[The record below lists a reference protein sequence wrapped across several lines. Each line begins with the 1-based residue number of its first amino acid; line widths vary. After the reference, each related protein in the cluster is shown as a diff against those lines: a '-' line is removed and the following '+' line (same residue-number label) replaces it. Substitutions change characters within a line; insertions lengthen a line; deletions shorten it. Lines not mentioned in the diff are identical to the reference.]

1 MSNELKLFKH
11 DKFGQLEIYIDSEG
25 REWFPATEL
34 SQMLGYKNPQ
44 KAIRDHCKTKGCT
57 NRSVLTNGGKQSKKY
72 VNEGNLY
79 RLLAKSKIKGAEE
92 FESWIFDEILPMIR
106 RTGMYMT
113 DNVWDQLSNDPTK
126 FGELLIEYGKTK
138 DELKEVKA
146 KNDLLMHTEKTYT
159 VTELAKEL
167 GVSSAKIL
175 NQILSKDQIQYYMN
189 GTWVLYAPY
198 SDKGYTVT
206 KQAVKENSNIPIYY
220 TRWTQLGREF
230 LLNKYVN

>member
-1 MSNELKLFKH
+1 MNI
-11 DKFGQLEIYIDSEG
+11 KFGKLKIYIDSEG

-34 SQMLGYKNPQ
+34 AEMSGYKNPQ
-44 KAIRDHCKTKGCT
+44 EAIRKHCKEKGCT
-57 NRSVLTNGGKQSKKY
+57 IRSVLTSGGKQSKKY
-72 VNEGNLY
+72 INEGNLY
-79 RLLAKSKIKGAEE
+79 RLLAKSKIEGAEE

-138 DELKEVKA
+138 DGLKEVKA

-167 GVSSAKIL
+167 EVSSIKSDYGACTL
-175 NQILSKDQIQYYMN
+175 FS
-189 GTWVLYAPY
+189 LY
-198 SDKGYTVT
+198 
-206 KQAVKENSNIPIYY
+206 
-220 TRWTQLGREF
+220 R
-230 LLNKYVN
+230 